1 MGFPLLFLLSCT
13 SFQEA
18 GKVLRNEKVNTTD
31 EFLVKKKEPLV
42 MPPDLNEVPEPD
54 TIKSKREKN
63 NQEFKIPNKCP
74 CGKFQIIKLNNET
87 VQRCNGGSKCP
98 YQYVESLKHSKYH
111 YNAKTFK
118 TIESCVPRFF
128 SSLLW
133 GWATLIYY

>member
-1 MGFPLLFLLSCT
+1 MKYLSFLFLLFLLSCT

-63 NQEFKIPNKCP
+63 DQEKIKEIFKIPKSESSKEKSNSSTENL
-74 CGKFQIIKLNNET
+74 IIENIRK
-87 VQRCNGGSKCP
+87 
-98 YQYVESLKHSKYH
+98 
-111 YNAKTFK
+111 
-118 TIESCVPRFF
+118 
-128 SSLLW
+128 
-133 GWATLIYY
+133 